1 MDSIS
6 IGGSNNAYQA
16 KPSLEFVEG
25 YSFDAGYLS
34 PYFLTGDSG
43 DKNAPATQVIE
54 YGRKEMSAS
63 SGMAGPTVMNAVME
77 AGMYVFMTDM
87 IVET

>member
-1 MDSIS
+1 MESIS
-6 IGGSNNAYQA
+6 IGGSNNVYQE

-34 PYFLTGDSG
+34 PYFLTGDGG

-54 YGRKEMSAS
+54 YGRKEMPGS
-63 SGMAGPTVMNAVME
+63 SGLAG
-77 AGMYVFMTDM
+77 
-87 IVET
+87 